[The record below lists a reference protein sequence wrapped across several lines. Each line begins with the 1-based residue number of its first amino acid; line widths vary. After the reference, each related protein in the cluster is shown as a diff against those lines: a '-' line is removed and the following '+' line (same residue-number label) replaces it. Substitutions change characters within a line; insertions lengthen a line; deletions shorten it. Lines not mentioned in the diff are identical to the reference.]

1 MELDQLKEMWS
12 DVGSKEQGPSA
23 DELQALLQKKSK
35 SPIAKMKRNLLIELL
50 LIVIIYVFTVT
61 YYFLNYSGGM
71 LSAAWMLMVIGV
83 FYVFYYLRK
92 RRLLNQME
100 CVSCEIKSN
109 LKMQLVT
116 LEKYVRFYMISG
128 TLLVPVVFVITG
140 LIVLLYSPEAA
151 SVPAVKTTSFLL
163 KSSAVLFV
171 AAIVFTIPIYF
182 ANKWYVR
189 KLYGQHI
196 ERLKKIVDEMNED

>member
-50 LIVIIYVFTVT
+50 LIIVIYVFTVA

-83 FYVFYYLRK
+83 LYVFYYLRK

-151 SVPAVKTTSFLL
+151 SVPSVKTTNFLV
-163 KSSAVLFV
+163 KSSVILFV

-196 ERLKKIVDEMNED
+196 EQLKKIVDEMNED

>member
-1 MELDQLKEMWS
+1 MELDQLKEMWG

-35 SPIAKMKRNLLIELL
+35 SPIAKMKRNLLVELL
-50 LIVIIYVFTVT
+50 FIIVLYFFTVV

-71 LSAAWMLMVIGV
+71 LIAAWMLIVIGV
-83 FYVFYYLRK
+83 FYVFYFLRK
-92 RRLLNQME
+92 RKLLNRME
-100 CVSCEIKSN
+100 CVSCEVKSN

-128 TLLVPVVFVITG
+128 TFLFPLVFITTG
-140 LIVLLYSPEAA
+140 LVVLLYSPEATA
-151 SVPAVKTTSFLL
+151 TPSIKSTTFLAGIT
-163 KSSAVLFV
+163 AVLVVV
-171 AAIVFTIPIYF
+171 AAALTIPIYYL
-182 ANKWYVR
+182 NKWYVR

-196 ERLKKIVDEMNED
+196 ERLKAIVNEMNED